1 MTEMVRLAY
10 TLSTMSLIKVNFRR
24 SSGCSVILFVQVLAF
39 AAMGVGCQTKSTVAP
54 SDSVDF
60 SFVDL
65 QLGTGAE
72 ATTGSQ
78 VTVNYSG
85 WLYDA
90 ANPDNKGTLFDSGQ
104 GFSFVLGSG
113 QVISGWDQ
121 GVVGMRV
128 GGKRRLIVPPE
139 LAYGSQGAGVIPPN
153 AALVFEVDVQAVL

>member
-1 MTEMVRLAY
+1 MTGMVILAY
-10 TLSTMSLIKVNFRR
+10 TLSAMSLIEGNYRGF
-24 SSGCSVILFVQVLAF
+24 SGCSTLLFVQVLAF
-39 AAMGVGCQTKSTVAP
+39 AGMGVGCQAESTVAP
-54 SDSVDF
+54 SDSVEF

-65 QLGTGAE
+65 QLGTGTE
-72 ATTGSQ
+72 ATTGSR

-90 ANPDNKGTLFDSGQ
+90 ANSDNKGTLFDSGQ

-121 GVVGMRV
+121 GVAGMRV
-128 GGKRRLIVPPE
+128 GGKRRLILPSE
-139 LAYGSQGAGVIPPN
+139 LAYGSQGAGAIPPN